1 MPLVFAGAP
10 NRADEA
16 VLTAGSEEPRL
27 PVTNLQDRQL
37 VRPWRTQT
45 VDPAQTWIEADF
57 QGDRMVGAVA
67 LVRHN
72 FSQTSQWRVR
82 TGDDPAIGQGVGVE
96 YDSGWLEVWPP
107 IEEFGT
113 LPWGVFQ
120 WGGLLPQEV
129 ASEITLSA
137 FHLLPQPRSAR
148 YLRIDLQDPDND
160 DGYLQAGRLVA
171 GPSYVPS
178 RNMLYGWSIG
188 FEDPS
193 EVSKSRGGQ
202 TWIDVHEKFRVLRF
216 ALANLNEDEAMI
228 NVFDHLMRRKGVS
241 GDVLV
246 IPQSERPDQYHNQAI
261 YGRLRSLDPITNPF
275 FESFEANFEVEE
287 LI

>member
-16 VLTAGSEEPRL
+16 TITTGSEEPLL
-27 PVTNLQDRQL
+27 PVAHLKDRQL
-37 VRPWRTQT
+37 VKPWRSQS
-45 VDPAQTWIEADF
+45 VDPADTWIEGDF
-57 QGDRMVGAVA
+57 SSQRVVGAVA

-72 FSQTSQWRVR
+72 FSQSARWRVR
-82 TGDDPAIGQGVGVE
+82 LGDDPGLGQGTGVD
-96 YDSGWLEVWPP
+96 YDSGWLAVWPP

-129 ASEITLSA
+129 ATEITLSA
-137 FHLLPQPRSAR
+137 YHLLPQPRLVR
-148 YLRIDLQDPDND
+148 YLRLDFEDPDNPA
-160 DGYLQAGRLVA
+160 GYLQAGRLVA

-178 RNMLYGWSIG
+178 RSMLYDWSLG

-202 TWIDVHEKFRVLRF
+202 TWIDVQEKFRVLRF
-216 ALANLNEDEAMI
+216 SLANLSEDEAMNNI
-228 NVFDHLMRRKGVS
+228 FDHLMRRKGVS
-241 GDVLV
+241 GDLLV

-261 YGRLRSLDPITNPF
+261 YGRLRSLDPISNPF
-275 FESFEANFEVEE
+275 FESFETTFEVEE